1 MPTLHFKHLLIV
13 TAIITLAV
21 LVTSLLT
28 VHGPVRT
35 GVAILT
41 GVLAS
46 ARFRLLCW
54 PGKAGGPDIDPGT
67 G

>member
-1 MPTLHFKHLLIV
+1 MPTLHLKHLLIV

-21 LVTSLLT
+21 LVTQLLT
-28 VHGPVRT
+28 DHGPVRT

-54 PGKAGGPDIDPGT
+54 PGEAGGPDT
-67 G
+67 GSG